1 LIFFDLSTVGYKPG
15 SIMSKTR
22 IAILGSTSHIAKGL
36 INNFLRGG
44 EFCLH
49 LFTRS
54 PDRLLRFL
62 EGLEESVEQ
71 DCVLHEGYDDFAE
84 GSYDVVI
91 NCVGVGTLSKLA
103 GNYSS
108 YFMVTEKYDNLI
120 IEHLLENPDTLYIS
134 ISSGAVYGRELSA
147 PANEDTVNH
156 IHVNHITTDDYY
168 AITRLNAETKH
179 RAFGNLRIVDLRVFS
194 YFSRFI
200 DLTDGY
206 FITEIM
212 DCILNEKMLVT
223 DEVNM
228 VRDYI
233 HTEDLFSII
242 RKCVDAGKINKAF
255 DAVSSKPVEKREI
268 LDYFSLEYGLKYE
281 ISRFSSHASATG
293 KKNIYCSNYNNVA
306 CIGYEPTYSS
316 MDVIKQE
323 SQHILTGDWANV

>member
-1 LIFFDLSTVGYKPG
+1 MNKP
-15 SIMSKTR
+15 K

-36 INNFLRGG
+36 INNFLQSGW
-44 EFCLH
+44 FCLH
-49 LFTRS
+49 LYTRS

-62 EGLEESVEQ
+62 DIIEESVEK

-91 NCVGVGTLSKLA
+91 NCVGVGTLSKL
-103 GNYSS
+103 GGDYSNY
-108 YFMVTEKYDNLI
+108 FVVTEKYDNLI

-147 PANEDTVNH
+147 PADENTVNH
-156 IHVNHITTDDYY
+156 ISVNHVTTDDYY
-168 AITRLNAETKH
+168 AIARLNAETKH

-212 DCILNEKMLVT
+212 DCILNEKVLVT
-223 DEVNM
+223 DDVNI

-233 HTEDLFSII
+233 HPEDLFLMI
-242 RKCVDAGKINKAF
+242 RKCMGAGKINKAF
-255 DAVSSKPVEKREI
+255 DAISSKPAEKREI
-268 LDYFSLEYGLKYE
+268 LDYFSLKYGLKYE
-281 ISRFSSHASATG
+281 ISRFLGHASATG
-293 KKNIYCSNYNNVA
+293 KKNIYCSDYNSA
-306 CIGYEPTYSS
+306 SCIGYEPTYRSK
-316 MDVIKQE
+316 DAIEQE
-323 SQHILTGDWANV
+323 SKYILTGDWTSG